1 MGTSVPTITMAEF
14 EAIPFTVNCSVV
26 YDRGEHLLVGASPG
40 NGYFTRER
48 VSALLAW
55 ARPRFDSVD
64 VVYADREVDTMLVA
78 LGYDPDRARRRAT
91 KDVRALRR
99 RILQGIE
106 ISGSDARCTALSAF
120 EDDPAYLSLRADV
133 EKAMLDDPEFRG
145 VCERTIRRFLLP
157 RRGEA
162 EPTAEQWDAGMRYL
176 ARELP
181 FFLDTPAI
189 LGVGSSVSCYHVE
202 MPPTELLF
210 TRERGLRAAAS
221 QAYATIRPL
230 PREGVRR

>member
-1 MGTSVPTITMAEF
+1 MGPAVPTITVAEF

-26 YDRGEHLLVGASPG
+26 YDEGEHLLVGASPG
-40 NGYFTRER
+40 NGYFTRDR
-48 VSALLAW
+48 VAALLTW
-55 ARPRFDSVD
+55 ARRRFDSVD

-78 LGYDPDRARRRAT
+78 LGYSPDRARRRAN
-91 KDVRALRR
+91 KDIRALHR

-106 ISGSDARCTALSAF
+106 LSGSDARCTALSEF
-120 EDDPAYLSLRADV
+120 EGDPTYVSLRSDV
-133 EKAMLDDPEFRG
+133 ERAMLDDPEFTG

-157 RRGEA
+157 RRGGT
-162 EPTAEQWDAGMRYL
+162 EPTAEQVDAGMRYL

-202 MPPTELLF
+202 MPLTELLL
-210 TRERGLRAAAS
+210 TREHGLRAVAS
-221 QAYATIRPL
+221 QAYATVRPL
-230 PREGVRR
+230 PDQGVR